1 MWFYSRDLELQ
12 QVNQWVAGSS
22 AGALLVNGPG
32 GSGKT
37 TLLGRLADGLNE
49 RIIRLGSC
57 GADAGRELSGIGTL
71 LDSVD
76 DPRASELAQQIAVG
90 QVRDKPRLAQAV
102 LTILRAAFR
111 EPAVLFIDNIDR
123 MDTTS
128 QQIIDAVF
136 RRTAGTGIRAV
147 VTARATTSNGP
158 FSRLSRVDIRPL
170 DIELTATLVS
180 SEAGPSCNRAVA
192 RAVAEVSGGIPGAAL
207 EMLGRL
213 SAGQIAGKDPL
224 QYPLRVGPVTTSAA
238 EEALHGLSAQSH
250 ELLKYLSAAPYC
262 PWAAIRT
269 IDPDAVAAIGE
280 LETRG
285 LIRGHSTRMHLHPH
299 AVRSAVYWSMPSD
312 ERITV
317 HRRAAEAN
325 ARYPV
330 LHAWHLSMAT
340 GFEAAEAGLM
350 TEALKCIESGDLWTG
365 FELASRAMLE
375 QAACPALCHDMAAA
389 AYACFNQN
397 AFELARYFVDRA
409 DHPAAT
415 PAVRL
420 QAGSLRVSLEY
431 LSTQVVQ
438 SPVAFAALDRYGN
451 EAPNHSA
458 FLLSILSMYYAENW
472 DLDSASKMLQ
482 RTEPLASHAGPDTRT
497 VMTSA
502 RLLLSSMNGD
512 PHTEDELH
520 AATALETIGS
530 IPPTAL
536 MMRARA
542 LTYSERYE
550 DARSLF
556 DMILSQAHQ
565 IDPLWILTT
574 RVYSADN
581 DMRSGYFHGA
591 TATVE
596 SLVRTD
602 DGTQVHR
609 PFRALLEA
617 WFWRE
622 RGENEKATASFNRAL
637 ELSRGRRAPSAF
649 ARTDAHEGALSLHQG
664 DLPTALKLLRR
675 AHNTCSRLTNPQISR
690 VEPDLIEAL
699 YRSGQKDESTEL
711 LDNFRNRSR
720 HAPSRWATLAV
731 QRCEAL
737 HTPDSSCIEA
747 FDAALSTHLTGD
759 STFER
764 ARLLTTFATRMTQ
777 LGMTARAEQLQATA
791 ADLFREA
798 GLPLWADQAKKH
810 HSPKSARSGARGGA
824 YPSNDLTESEQH
836 VADLVQAGKRNRQI
850 AAELYLSERTVEAR
864 LTSIYR
870 KLGVKSRA
878 QLMAMG

>member
-12 QVNQWVAGSS
+12 QVNEWVAGKS
-22 AGALLVNGPG
+22 AGALVVSGPG

-37 TLLGRLADGLNE
+37 TLLHRLTHTLSE
-49 RIIRLGSC
+49 RIIRVDSGGLGT
-57 GADAGRELSGIGTL
+57 DRELSGIGAL

-76 DPRASELAQQIAVG
+76 DPRASELARQIGVG
-90 QVRDKPRLAQAV
+90 QVRDKPGLAQAV
-102 LTILRAAFR
+102 LTILRGAFR
-111 EPAVLFIDNIDR
+111 EPAVVLIDNIDR

-136 RRTAGTGIRAV
+136 RRSAGTGIRAV
-147 VTARATTSNGP
+147 ITARATTSSGP
-158 FSRLSRVDIRPL
+158 FSRITRVDIRPL
-170 DIELTATLVS
+170 DIEPTATLVF
-180 SEAGPSCNRAVA
+180 SEAGPSCHRAVA
-192 RAVAEVSGGIPGAAL
+192 RAIAEVSGGIPGAAL

-213 SAGQIAGKDPL
+213 SAGQISGRDPL
-224 QYPLRVGPVTTSAA
+224 QYPLRIGPVTMAAA
-238 EEALHGLSAQSH
+238 EETLHGLSAQSQ

-262 PWAAIRT
+262 PWAAMRT
-269 IDPDAVAAIGE
+269 IDADAVAAIGE
-280 LETRG
+280 LESRG

-299 AVRSAVYWSMPSD
+299 AVRSAVYWSMPSS
-312 ERITV
+312 ERIAV
-317 HRRAAEAN
+317 HRRAAEAS

-330 LHAWHLSMAT
+330 LRAWHLSMAT
-340 GFEAAEAGLM
+340 GFEAAETGLM
-350 TEALKCIESGDLWTG
+350 AEALKCIEGGEIWTG
-365 FELASRAMLE
+365 FEVASRAMLE
-375 QAACPALCHDMAAA
+375 QAACPALCQDMAAA
-389 AYACFNQN
+389 AYAYFNQN
-397 AFELARYFVDRA
+397 AFDLARYFVDRA
-409 DHPAAT
+409 DRAAAA

-451 EAPNHSA
+451 EAPNDSA

-472 DLDSASKMLQ
+472 DVDSATKMLQ
-482 RTEPLASHAGPDTRT
+482 RAKPLANASGPDART
-497 VMTSA
+497 MMTSA

-556 DMILSQAHQ
+556 DMILSQASQ

-574 RVYSADN
+574 RIFSADN

-591 TATVE
+591 IATVE
-596 SLVRTD
+596 SLIRTD

-622 RGENEKATASFNRAL
+622 RGENERATASFNRAL
-637 ELSRGRRAPSAF
+637 ELSKGRRAPSAF

-664 DLPTALKLLRR
+664 DFQTALKLLRR
-675 AHNTCSRLTNPQISR
+675 AHNTCSRLANPQISR

-699 YRSGQKDESTEL
+699 YRLGQREESTEL

-720 HAPSRWATLAV
+720 QAPSRWATLAV

-747 FDAALSTHLTGD
+747 FDDALATHQTGD
-759 STFER
+759 SSFER
-764 ARLLTTFATRMTQ
+764 ARLVSAFAIRMTQ
-777 LGMTARAEQLQATA
+777 LGMTARAEQLQDTA

-798 GLPLWADQAKKH
+798 GLPLWADQAK
-810 HSPKSARSGARGGA
+810 SLYRPKGVTTGGGN
-824 YPSNDLTESEQH
+824 PDRLSKELTESEQH
-836 VADLVQAGKRNRQI
+836 VADLVQTGKRNREI
-850 AAELYLSERTVEAR
+850 AAQLYLSERTVEAR
-864 LTSIYR
+864 LTAIYR

-878 QLMAMG
+878 QLVAMG